1 MKKSFLFVAV
11 ALLALASGFL
21 FRSEQTGTP
30 LTRDVSTSAD
40 AAANPALQVSLA
52 TLDNG
57 KASLAQWQGKVLVV
71 NFWATWCAPC
81 RKEIPEF
88 VKMQTELEAKGLQFV
103 GIAIDD
109 VEQVRTYAKQIGINY
124 PILVGEIDATELGR
138 ALGNEMGA
146 LPYTVIFDRGG
157 RVVKT
162 VLGGTNEAHL
172 APILQPLL

>member
-21 FRSEQTGTP
+21 FRSQEPGVP
-30 LTRDVSTSAD
+30 LTRDVPTSAG

-52 TLDNG
+52 TLDDG

-88 VKMQTELEAKGLQFV
+88 VKMQTELEAKGLQFI

-109 VEQVRTYAKQIGINY
+109 AEAVRTYAKQIGINY
-124 PILVGEIDATELGR
+124 PILVGELDATELGR
-138 ALGNEMGA
+138 ALGNEMGG
-146 LPYTVIFDRGG
+146 LPYTVVFDRGG

-162 VLGGTNEAHL
+162 LLGGTNEAHL
-172 APILQPLL
+172 TPILQPLL

>member
-21 FRSEQTGTP
+21 FRSQQSGAP

-40 AAANPALQVSLA
+40 AAASPALQVSLA

-57 KASLAQWQGKVLVV
+57 KASLAQWKGKVLVV
-71 NFWATWCAPC
+71 NFWATWCGPC

-88 VKMQTELEAKGLQFV
+88 VKMQSALEAKGLQFV

-109 VEQVRTYAKQIGINY
+109 MEQVRTFSKQMGINY

-138 ALGNEMGA
+138 TLGNEMGG
-146 LPYTVIFDRGG
+146 LPFTVVFDRGG

-162 VLGGTNEAHL
+162 ILGATNETHL
-172 APILQPLL
+172 APILQPLF

>member
-21 FRSEQTGTP
+21 FRSEQGP
-30 LTRDVSTSAD
+30 NPYVRDVPISSD
-40 AAANPALQVSLA
+40 AASSPALAVSLA
-52 TLDNG
+52 TLEDG

-88 VKMQTELEAKGLQFV
+88 VKMQGALESRGLQFV

-109 VEQVRTYAKQIGINY
+109 MAQVRSAAKQLGINY
-124 PILVGEIDATELGR
+124 PILVGEIDAAELGR
-138 ALGNEMGA
+138 MLGNEVGA
-146 LPYTVIFDRGG
+146 LPYTVVMDRGG

-162 VLGGTNEAHL
+162 ILGATNEANL
-172 APILQPLL
+172 APILEPLL